1 MKANVDVFNQDAHA
15 HGGYVYSTNGKLSS
29 EMATR
34 NLADL
39 VLDSVSMEGRSVV
52 DVGCGDG
59 YFTELFFREGRPASI
74 TGIDPVPGAIAVARG
89 RIQGRPLR
97 FVVGDGQRLPW
108 RSDSFDLGILHCVLH
123 HAEDPRTIIREV
135 LRLAPEVLIVEPNG
149 NNLGLKVIEKAS
161 RYHREHEE
169 RSFRLGRMLR
179 WIRECEGVATSAT
192 FHGLVPFF
200 CPDRMAR
207 LAKVFEPHV
216 ERWPVLSVMGCA
228 VYAVVVRRA

>member
-1 MKANVDVFNQDAHA
+1 MKANVQVFNQDAQA
-15 HGGYVYSTNGKLSS
+15 NAGYVYTTNGRLSS
-29 EMATR
+29 ELAVR

-39 VLDSVSMEGRSVV
+39 VLESVSLEDRSVV

-59 YFTELFFREGRPASI
+59 YFTDLFLREGKPKSI
-74 TGIDPVPGAIAVARG
+74 TAVDPVPDAVAVAHA

-97 FVVGDGQRLPW
+97 FAVGDGHRVPL
-108 RSDSFDLGILHCVLH
+108 RSDAFDLGILHCVLH
-123 HAEDPRTIIREV
+123 HAEDPLTIIREM

-169 RSFRLGRMLR
+169 RSFKLGRMLR
-179 WIRECEGVATSAT
+179 WVRQAGGVVTRVQ

-200 CPDRMAR
+200 CPDPVAR
-207 LAKVFEPHV
+207 LAKALEPHV
-216 ERWPVLSVMGCA
+216 ERSTLLSVMGCA
-228 VYAVVVRRA
+228 VYSLVVRRA

>member
-1 MKANVDVFNQDAHA
+1 MKANVQVFDQDAQA
-15 HGGYVYSTNGKLSS
+15 NAGYIYTTNGKLSS
-29 EMATR
+29 ELATR

-39 VLDSVSMEGRSVV
+39 VLESVAMEGRSVV

-59 YFTELFFREGRPASI
+59 YFTERFFEEGRPASI
-74 TGIDPVPGAIAVARG
+74 TAIDPVPGAISVARS
-89 RIQGRPLR
+89 RVQGRPMR
-97 FVVGDGQRLPW
+97 FVVGDGHRLPW

-169 RSFRLGRMLR
+169 RSFKLGRMLKWVR
-179 WIRECEGVATSAT
+179 DCGGVVTATK

-200 CPDRMAR
+200 CPDPVAR
-207 LAKVFEPHV
+207 FAKAAEPFV
-216 ERWPVLSVMGCA
+216 ERSAVLSVMGCA
-228 VYAVVVRRA
+228 VYALVVRRV